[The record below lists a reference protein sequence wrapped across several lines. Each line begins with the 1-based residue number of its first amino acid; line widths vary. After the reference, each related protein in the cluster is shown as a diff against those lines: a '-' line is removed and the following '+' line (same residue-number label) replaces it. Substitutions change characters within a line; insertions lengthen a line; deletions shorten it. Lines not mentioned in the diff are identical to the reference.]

1 MIELLIAFLVGLVVG
16 YIIKNEKQMPDD
28 GKLTNQIEKLEGD
41 VAYYKK
47 LTKVLVEENTDMRTR
62 LRNYGEKYD

>member
-1 MIELLIAFLVGLVVG
+1 MIELFIAFIVGLVVG
-16 YIIKNEKQMPDD
+16 YIIKNEKQTPED

-47 LTKVLVEENTDMRTR
+47 LTKGLVEENTNMRTQ
-62 LRNYGEKYD
+62 LRKYE